1 MVIFVFNQPKNS
13 KIMKK
18 IILTTIALLTLSIV
32 YSQNFKGHASGT
44 FGILNAKIRLQ
55 YEIP

>member
-1 MVIFVFNQPKNS
+1 
-13 KIMKK
+13 MKK